1 MPTKQGAP
9 QAAPAQALDRQPPDQ
24 MVLSTADGDAL
35 EAWLRSTRGTQTLRE
50 PTQGQCGSGA
60 RGAPRTH
67 THTGRPDGA
76 LRACVGEVTVCT
88 RSGVLSVV

>member
-9 QAAPAQALDRQPPDQ
+9 QAAPAQALDRQSPDQ

-50 PTQGQCGSGA
+50 PTQGQDRA
-60 RGAPRTH
+60 RCYAARH
-67 THTGRPDGA
+67 
-76 LRACVGEVTVCT
+76 
-88 RSGVLSVV
+88 